1 MTTFGWKRKI
11 GQNMLKNSSLELSED
26 GDDDEKDSPAKIPWV
41 ESFKRKKLC
50 MQENCTLK
58 YEEFK
63 AAGLKF
69 AENQKYVYLQQSL
82 SCAGYFSHSF
92 IYLSIL
98 KINYVKLSRS
108 NCC

>member
-11 GQNMLKNSSLELSED
+11 GQNMLKKSSLEILED
-26 GDDDEKDSPAKIPWV
+26 GDDDEKDSPPKIPWV

-63 AAGLKF
+63 VAGLKF

-82 SCAGYFSHSF
+82 SCAGCFSHSF
-92 IYLSIL
+92 IYLLIL
-98 KINYVKLSRS
+98 KINYVKLSGS
-108 NCC
+108 NRC

>member
-1 MTTFGWKRKI
+1 MTTFGWKRKT
-11 GQNMLKNSSLELSED
+11 GQNMLKNSSLGFSED
-26 GDDDEKDSPAKIPWV
+26 DDDEKDSSPKVPWV

-82 SCAGYFSHSF
+82 SCVGSFSHSF
-92 IYLSIL
+92 VYLFL
-98 KINYVKLSRS
+98 EETM
-108 NCC
+108 

>member
-1 MTTFGWKRKI
+1 MTTFGWKRKT
-11 GQNMLKNSSLELSED
+11 GQNMLKNSSLGFSED
-26 GDDDEKDSPAKIPWV
+26 DDDEKDSPPKVPWV

-82 SCAGYFSHSF
+82 SCVGSFNHSF
-92 IYLSIL
+92 IFLFIFRR
-98 KINYVKLSRS
+98 NYVKLSRYFLL
-108 NCC
+108 